1 MLTYALLGLAL
12 LLAVLVIGRLF
23 VIANPT
29 TLARIAK
36 LSLIALATIVAVTL
50 LLRGQTALA
59 ALFGTF
65 AALVWRVG
73 RVASAGA
80 KFRKW
85 RAASGGARGGGGV
98 GGGGASTVESEWV
111 SMALDHASGAMD
123 GTVKKGAFAGR
134 LLSALDRDEVFALLH
149 SMSGDDPQSAQLIEA
164 YLNRGHGD
172 WQADYARYEEAAGG
186 ARRRSGGGSAG
197 GGGPMTRGEALDVL
211 GLGDDAGQAEIKEAH
226 RQLMMHYH
234 PDHGGTD
241 YLAAKINQAKEVLL
255 ESYSKPR

>member
-29 TLARIAK
+29 VIARIAK
-36 LSLIALATIVAVTL
+36 LSLIALAVIAAVFL

-59 ALFGTF
+59 ALIGAF
-65 AALVWRVG
+65 AALVWRAG

-80 KFRKW
+80 KYRRW
-85 RAASGGARGGGGV
+85 RAASGRHGSGV
-98 GGGGASTVESEWV
+98 GGGASTVESEWV

-123 GTVKKGAFAGR
+123 GTIKKGPFAGR
-134 LLSALDRDEVFALLH
+134 LLSALDRVEVFALLY
-149 SMSGDDPQSAQLIEA
+149 SMSGDDPQSAQLVEA

-186 ARRRSGGGSAG
+186 ARRRSGGGGSAG

-211 GLGDDAGQAEIKEAH
+211 GLGDDAGAAAIKEAH

-255 ESYSKPR
+255 EDYTKPR

>member
-12 LLAVLVIGRLF
+12 LLAVLVISRLF

-59 ALFGTF
+59 ALFGMF
-65 AALVWRVG
+65 AALLWRAG
-73 RVASAGA
+73 RVAAAGA
-80 KFRKW
+80 KFHKW
-85 RAASGGARGGGGV
+85 RAASGGALGGG

-123 GTVKKGAFAGR
+123 GTIKKGPFAGR
-134 LLSALDRDEVFALLH
+134 LLSALDRDEVFALLYAV
-149 SMSGDDPQSAQLIEA
+149 SGADPQSAQLVEA

-186 ARRRSGGGSAG
+186 ARRQSGGGSAG

-211 GLGDDAGQAEIKEAH
+211 GLGDDAGTAAIKEAH

-241 YLAAKINQAKEVLL
+241 YLAAKINEAKEVLL
-255 ESYSKPR
+255 ENSTRTR